1 MVILARHLMRHGI
14 VGKGGKTEGGRYVDE
29 FRAGEYIAAARV
41 HLGMSTAD
49 AEALSSTELQELFE
63 AKFPAEKRAADVPTR
78 DEYEAGVIAMRAIQK
93 AAVEK
98 RRE

>member
-49 AEALSSTELQELFE
+49 AEALSSTELQALFE
-63 AKFPAEKRAADVPTR
+63 AKFPGKKDAEVPSR

-93 AAVEK
+93 AAMEK